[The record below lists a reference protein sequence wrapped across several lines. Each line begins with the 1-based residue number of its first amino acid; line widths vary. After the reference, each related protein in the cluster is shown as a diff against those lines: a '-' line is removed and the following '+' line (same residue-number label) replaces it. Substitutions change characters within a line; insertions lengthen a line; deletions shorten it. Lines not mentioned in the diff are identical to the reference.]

1 MNMSSNKT
9 IEERY
14 KEYQER
20 IRNGKATVNNIRKR
34 EGLEPIEDGDCKCV
48 SISNCK

>member
-1 MNMSSNKT
+1 MTFNKT

-20 IRNGKATVNNIRKR
+20 IRNGIATINDIRQI
-34 EGLEPIEDGDCKCV
+34 EGLEPIKDG
-48 SISNCK
+48 NCKYITFICD